1 MATKFSGV
9 VQSKPTKREDVPGAE
24 EDLRKILVIGETGA
38 GKTSFIK
45 FLLNY
50 AQNHYGKSFELSE
63 ISQML
68 KVQRFSQTQCAK
80 KWESDTI
87 QCTKYI
93 ANFQDF
99 RLGVIDTPGFGD
111 TRPEYKETNTARI
124 IAAIKG
130 ERYVNCVCLIVNGT
144 QSRLTS
150 VAEEVIREVTSI
162 LPRSIMNQVIVVC
175 TKTRDKSSLDFSS
188 DMLKEF
194 GMIVPKKSL
203 FYLDNPYAMW
213 ERAQETTSYS
223 ENESSEEDDSDED
236 EKDSELAK
244 RFQKCHKKLDK
255 IITNMHTFP
264 PILTFTFGQLHDTVS
279 EIEHVIAEIE
289 TEYHNKRGVEGKIRE
304 LQLYLKANEPIEKTK
319 VHYYSR
325 IVVKTSKKENLICH
339 ENGCY
344 SNCHSNC
351 DCWFVFLTPR
361 ACRMIEKGVCQ
372 SCSHSVKC
380 HKITKYYFYREE
392 AELPIKEIPDF
403 KSIQESVKSKKGL
416 LDVQETYRINSEKI
430 IDNLTDKLKI
440 QLDIFQGIGTNCHF
454 LKAAE
459 KIISEIR
466 ERINNITDYKHKA
479 GITKILDN
487 TLAVIRDP
495 LTVTDSDTKYRWA
508 CGYLEINPENP
519 DPSLIS
525 RQFRQHARACHPD
538 SGHQDEESGKMFAFL
553 NHAKELLIKRGINIR
568 VPNFFSKAK

>member
-1 MATKFSGV
+1 MITA
-9 VQSKPTKREDVPGAE
+9 
-24 EDLRKILVIGETGA
+24 
-38 GKTSFIK
+38 
-45 FLLNY
+45 NY
-50 AQNHYGKSFELSE
+50 NYQLQLPQHCY
-63 ISQML
+63 
-68 KVQRFSQTQCAK
+68 
-80 KWESDTI
+80 
-87 QCTKYI
+87 
-93 ANFQDF
+93 

-124 IAAIKG
+124 IAAIKK
-130 ERYVNCVCLIVNGT
+130 ERYLNCVCLIVNGT

-162 LPRSIMNQVIVVC
+162 LPKFIMNQVIVVC
-175 TKTRDKSSLDFSS
+175 TKTRDKDSLEFSS
-188 DMLKEF
+188 DMLREF

-203 FYLDNPYAMW
+203 FYLDNPYAKW
-213 ERAQETTSYS
+213 ERAQETASYS
-223 ENESSEEDDSDED
+223 ENDSSEEDDSDED

-244 RFQKCHKKLDK
+244 HFQKCHKKLDE
-255 IITNMHTFP
+255 IITNIHTCP
-264 PILTFTFGQLHDTVS
+264 PILTFTFGQLHETAS

-289 TEYHNKRGVEGKIRE
+289 AEYHNKREVEDKISE
-304 LQLYLKANEPIEKTK
+304 LQLYLKAKEPIEKTK

-361 ACRMIEKGVCQ
+361 ACKMIEKGVCQ
-372 SCSHSVKC
+372 RCSHSVKC

-403 KSIQESVKSKKGL
+403 KSIQESAKSKKGL
-416 LDVQETYRINSEKI
+416 LDVKELHRIKSEQI
-430 IDNLTDKLKI
+430 SDNRTDKLKI
-440 QLDIFQGIGTNCHF
+440 QLDMFQGIGTNCHF

-466 ERINNITDYKHKA
+466 ERINNISGYKHIA
-479 GITKILDN
+479 GITEILDN
-487 TLAVIRDP
+487 TLAVIQDP
-495 LTVTDSDTKYRWA
+495 LTVTDSDAKYRWA
-508 CGYLEINPENP
+508 CGYLEINPDNC

-538 SGHQDEESGKMFAFL
+538 SGHQDEESRKMFVFL
-553 NHAKELLIKRGINIR
+553 NHAKEVLVKG
-568 VPNFFSKAK
+568 VSNFFSKAK